1 MPVIKFQ
8 LDQQSYEL
16 LVQVAVRQW
25 RPTVM
30 QAEVLL
36 KKAIAEASHEGEVS
50 TCPDGQESRDGVGV
64 E

>member
-16 LVQVAVRQW
+16 LVQVAVREW

-36 KKAIAEASHEGEVS
+36 KKAIREASTEGAMPALS
-50 TCPDGQESRDGVGV
+50 GGQESRDGVGV